1 MRWATASLIFFA
13 VSIPL
18 RSCNAKPCIRVHIV
32 FGDALAFGVLQ
43 TKIDLRLQMALFG
56 RLGVPENRFG
66 IGIVAISLVSLIV
79 VAN

>member
-1 MRWATASLIFFA
+1 
-13 VSIPL
+13 
-18 RSCNAKPCIRVHIV
+18 
-32 FGDALAFGVLQ
+32 VLQ